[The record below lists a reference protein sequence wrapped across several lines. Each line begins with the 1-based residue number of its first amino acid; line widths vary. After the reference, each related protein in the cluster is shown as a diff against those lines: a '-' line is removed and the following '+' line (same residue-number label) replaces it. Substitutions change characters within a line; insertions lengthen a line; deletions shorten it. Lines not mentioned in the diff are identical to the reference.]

1 MEMLLADNVKTL
13 EVLDALKGIIDPDL
27 NEDIVTLGFVQ
38 DVAISGGDVKFT
50 IELTTP
56 ACPLK
61 AKFKQ
66 DAEEAVM
73 KLPWVCSVEA
83 GITSK
88 VSGTPPQ
95 IYLPGVKN
103 IIAVASGKGGVG
115 KSTVAVNVALALAK
129 EGAKVG
135 LLDAD
140 VYGPSLP
147 ILLGV
152 HEMPDVSEG
161 QKLLP
166 IERHGLK
173 LMSLGFLIQADEAV
187 IWRGPMVHSLLT
199 QFLQEVDWGELDY
212 MIVDLPPGTG
222 DAQLTLSQSI
232 PLAGVLV
239 VTTPQAMASSIAGKV
254 VSLFRKMSVPV
265 LGAVENMSY
274 FICDN
279 CGKEH
284 DIFDKGGGEAMCKRL
299 NLSYLGGIPLD
310 PKMREAD
317 DAGAPVV
324 ISDPDGKVAQ
334 EFVSVAR
341 NLAQQISIANAARG
355 K

>member
-199 QFLQEVDWGELDY
+199 QFLQEVD
-212 MIVDLPPGTG
+212 
-222 DAQLTLSQSI
+222 
-232 PLAGVLV
+232 
-239 VTTPQAMASSIAGKV
+239 
-254 VSLFRKMSVPV
+254 
-265 LGAVENMSY
+265 
-274 FICDN
+274 
-279 CGKEH
+279 
-284 DIFDKGGGEAMCKRL
+284 
-299 NLSYLGGIPLD
+299 
-310 PKMREAD
+310 
-317 DAGAPVV
+317 
-324 ISDPDGKVAQ
+324 
-334 EFVSVAR
+334 
-341 NLAQQISIANAARG
+341 
-355 K
+355 